1 MIDKFKELS
10 KTGIIYTVGVALN
23 SLIGYISL
31 PIYSSYLTVEEY
43 AVVNLIFL
51 VGTLFLL
58 FLLGCFICV
67 NSILL

>member
-58 FLLGCFICV
+58 FFTWVLHLR
-67 NSILL
+67 